1 MKNQLIFSSTKQLN
15 SKSDFLN
22 IAFVMYVIE
31 TMELT
36 KKFGFLVAVDKLS
49 FEVKKG
55 EIFGILGPNGAGKTT
70 TIRLLTCLLSP
81 SSGSAIVG
89 GFDIVKDPIKVRE
102 IVGLQTENPSLYE
115 RLTAYENLDFFAE
128 AYGVSD
134 EQEKRKRIKDLL
146 EFFGLWTFKDK
157 KVGTFS
163 RGMKQKLSIARAI
176 VHDPDIIFL
185 DEPTSGLDPES
196 SREIKDLMKS
206 LSKQGKTIVF
216 STHILGDAE
225 KLCDRVMIINKG
237 KKIALGTLEE
247 LLNNSSSKQIL
258 KITLKKLDQKII
270 EAIKSF
276 RQVKEVSVS
285 SSSSVV
291 SIVLDDIE
299 TVTPE
304 IVRSIVLNGGLI
316 TSVNIINQS
325 LEDVYLK
332 IVRGTKVEN

>member
-1 MKNQLIFSSTKQLN
+1 
-15 SKSDFLN
+15 
-22 IAFVMYVIE
+22 MYIIE
-31 TMELT
+31 AMELT
-36 KKFGFLVAVDKLS
+36 KIFGSLVAVDKLS
-49 FEVKKG
+49 FKVRKG
-55 EIFGILGPNGAGKTT
+55 EVFGILGPNGAGKTT
-70 TIRLLTCLLSP
+70 TIRLLTCLISP

-89 GFDIVKDPIKVRE
+89 GFDIVKDPTKVRE

-134 EQEKRKRIKDLL
+134 KQEKRKRIRELL
-146 EFFGLWTFKDK
+146 EFFGLWEFKDR

-225 KLCDRVMIINKG
+225 KLCDRIMIINKG
-237 KKIALGTLEE
+237 RRIVLGTLRE
-247 LLNNSSSKQIL
+247 LLNSNASKQVL
-258 KITLKKLDQKII
+258 KITLKKLDQKVID
-270 EAIKSF
+270 AIKCF
-276 RQVKEVSVS
+276 GQVKEVRVS
-285 SSSSVV
+285 DSNFVV
-291 SIVLDDIE
+291 SILLDDPE
-299 TVTPE
+299 NLTPE

-316 TSVNIINQS
+316 LSVNIVNLS

-332 IVRGTKVEN
+332 IVRGMEVEN